1 MIGGGR
7 TDDDERAFARAQHR
21 MEFAGAGHQAH
32 QVDFKHFAK
41 SGHFEFAAPVD
52 HRALRQHQGVEPVEC
67 RFEILDRAGIADVE
81 LGVIQALKMRSL
93 AWQIIGG
100 GSAGTA
106 DLHACALGPERLCD
120 AVADAAGAADH
131 QNLLA
136 AEIHLVHRA
145 PLDVLSLRLTSLGF
159 SASLV
164 NPTAHDVSFSEHSM
178 SDFKQLSRSVAGLTV
193 LVTGAASGMGRAT
206 ARVFAAEGAKVA
218 VTDFTAEGAQAV
230 VKEIAETG
238 GTAKAWTLDVANR
251 DDIDAV
257 VNNIAAHFG
266 GLGIVIN
273 NAGISVRVAIDD
285 DTYDEAWTKGLAV
298 LLTAH
303 QRVIRAA
310 LPYLRKSRCPRI
322 VNIASTE
329 ALGATALHSP
339 YSAAK
344 AGVVGLTRSLAVE
357 LGRDGI
363 TVNCICPGPITT
375 AMTARISDEHKAVYA
390 RRRTALGRYGDP
402 EEVAHMTLSLCL
414 PAASF
419 LTGAIIP
426 VDGGLV
432 ARNA

>member
-1 MIGGGR
+1 
-7 TDDDERAFARAQHR
+7 
-21 MEFAGAGHQAH
+21 
-32 QVDFKHFAK
+32 
-41 SGHFEFAAPVD
+41 
-52 HRALRQHQGVEPVEC
+52 
-67 RFEILDRAGIADVE
+67 
-81 LGVIQALKMRSL
+81 
-93 AWQIIGG
+93 
-100 GSAGTA
+100 
-106 DLHACALGPERLCD
+106 
-120 AVADAAGAADH
+120 
-131 QNLLA
+131 
-136 AEIHLVHRA
+136 
-145 PLDVLSLRLTSLGF
+145 LTSRRID
-159 SASLV
+159 ASLV
-164 NPTAHDVSFSEHSM
+164 DLKRIKAFGEHSM

-206 ARVFAAEGAKVA
+206 ARVFAAEGANVA
-218 VTDFTAEGAQAV
+218 VTDFVAGG
-230 VKEIAETG
+230 AETVAADIVKNG
-238 GTAKAWTLDVANR
+238 GAAKAWTLDVASR
-251 DDIDAV
+251 DNINTV
-257 VNNIAAHFG
+257 VNEIAAHFS
-266 GLGIVIN
+266 GLDIIVN
-273 NAGISVRVAIDD
+273 NAGISVATPIDGD
-285 DTYDEAWTKGLAV
+285 GYDAAWEKSIAV

-303 QRVIRAA
+303 PRIIRAA
-310 LPYLRKSRCPRI
+310 LPYLRKSRSPRI

-375 AMTARISDEHKAVYA
+375 GMTARINDEHKAIYA

-426 VDGGLV
+426 VDGGLM

>member
-1 MIGGGR
+1 
-7 TDDDERAFARAQHR
+7 
-21 MEFAGAGHQAH
+21 
-32 QVDFKHFAK
+32 
-41 SGHFEFAAPVD
+41 
-52 HRALRQHQGVEPVEC
+52 
-67 RFEILDRAGIADVE
+67 
-81 LGVIQALKMRSL
+81 
-93 AWQIIGG
+93 
-100 GSAGTA
+100 
-106 DLHACALGPERLCD
+106 
-120 AVADAAGAADH
+120 
-131 QNLLA
+131 
-136 AEIHLVHRA
+136 
-145 PLDVLSLRLTSLGF
+145 LTSRGID
-159 SASLV
+159 ASLV
-164 NPTAHDVSFSEHSM
+164 ALKRITAFSEHSM

-206 ARVFAAEGAKVA
+206 ARVFAAEGANVA
-218 VTDFTAEGAQAV
+218 VTDFVAAGAEAVAAEIVGNGGA
-230 VKEIAETG
+230 
-238 GTAKAWTLDVANR
+238 AKAWTLDVANR
-251 DDIDAV
+251 DNINAV
-257 VNNIAAHFG
+257 VNEIAAHFG
-266 GLGIVIN
+266 GLDIVVN
-273 NAGISVRVAIDD
+273 NAGISVATPIDGD
-285 DTYDEAWTKGLAV
+285 GYDAAWEKSIAV

-303 QRVIRAA
+303 PRIIRAA
-310 LPYLRKSRCPRI
+310 LPYLRKSRSPRI

-375 AMTARISDEHKAVYA
+375 GMTARINDEHKAIYA

-426 VDGGLV
+426 VDGGLM